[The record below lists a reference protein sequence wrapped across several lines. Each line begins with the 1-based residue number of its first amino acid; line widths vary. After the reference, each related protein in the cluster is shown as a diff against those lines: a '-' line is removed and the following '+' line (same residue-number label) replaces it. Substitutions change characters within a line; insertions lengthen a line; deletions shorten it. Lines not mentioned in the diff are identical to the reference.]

1 MNEPSFLSVAQRNR
15 FEGLGARKGDG
26 EMRKGLLKASPLGQL
41 WQCDSATA
49 IPQRTVM
56 AVPSNGLNMPRMC
69 GDPALHRFGENGGR
83 QGQSMGSLPSFVKLN
98 RNVVGEQMAPS

>member
-1 MNEPSFLSVAQRNR
+1 MNPHFYRL
-15 FEGLGARKGDG
+15 RKGTV
-26 EMRKGLLKASPLGQL
+26 LKDLVPGRATERCERDFLRLVL
-41 WQCDSATA
+41 WVSYGNA

-69 GDPALHRFGENGGR
+69 GDPALRRFGENGGR